1 MNNQNKT
8 IIAAIFLAAAA
19 TTAAISLG
27 SQIVFADSGQRTV
40 AFNDGNLH
48 FKCVPADC
56 SSTSTH
62 FDNGQHTGER

>member
-8 IIAAIFLAAAA
+8 IIAAIFLSAAA
-19 TTAAISLG
+19 TTAAIRG
-27 SQIVFADSGQRTV
+27 SQIVFADSGQRIV